1 LFYFYNN
8 KERVGRGKPP
18 TQTFLIFGGRWS
30 LDPLYST
37 LRIRKRNNLKGK
49 LKIKGKEELFNGCW
63 RPPPP

>member
-1 LFYFYNN
+1 
-8 KERVGRGKPP
+8 
-18 TQTFLIFGGRWS
+18 